1 MKRNVEF
8 YSEGSL
14 MKGILYLPD
23 DIEKETKLPAILLCH
38 GFAGVKELLLPN
50 YGEEFSKN
58 GFIALTFDYRGF
70 GESEGEPGKLSPKAQ
85 VIDIRN
91 ALTFLQ
97 SLPEVDPDKLGLW
110 GTSFGG
116 ANAIVTA
123 AQDKRVKCLSVQLT
137 FGDGER
143 VITGKFTPEEKE
155 KFKATLMKVW
165 TKAVTQNKMMR
176 LPVDKFLTDE
186 QSIAF
191 FNKTVA
197 NFPELNVKIPFFTLL
212 ETCEHKPETYLDA
225 VDIPILIMAAEKD
238 SVNPKEESKMLF
250 EKAKV
255 PKELYIVQE
264 ATHYELYEGE
274 KFAEAVSRQ
283 VAWFNKYL
291 A

>member
-1 MKRNVEF
+1 MKRNVKF
-8 YSEGSL
+8 YSDGSL

-23 DIEKETKLPAILLCH
+23 DCEKEAKRPAILLCH

-50 YGEEFSKN
+50 YGEEFCKN

-70 GESEGEPGKLSPKAQ
+70 GESEGEQGKLSPNAQ
-85 VIDIRN
+85 IIDIRN

-97 SLPEVDPDKLGLW
+97 SLPEVDPDKLALW

-123 AQDKRVKCLSVQLT
+123 AQDKRVTCLSVQLT

-186 QSIAF
+186 QSMSF
-191 FNKTVA
+191 FNKTIA
-197 NFPELNVKIPFFTLL
+197 DFPELNVKIPFFTLF
-212 ETCEHKPETYLDA
+212 ETCEHKPETYLNQ
-225 VDIPILIMAAEKD
+225 VDVPILIMAAEKD
-238 SVNPKEESKMLF
+238 SVNPKEESEILYK
-250 EKAKV
+250 KAKE
-255 PKELYIVQE
+255 PKELYIVKE

-274 KFAEAVSRQ
+274 KFAEAVSKQ

-291 A
+291 